1 MATVL
6 VIDDEKDIC
15 QCFEDLLTTEE
26 PGFKVLK
33 ADNGPDGLDLLK
45 KHKPDIVFVDLQLQA
60 AMDGIEVVK
69 RIKQIDPT
77 AKIVVVSGFIDDRD
91 DETVK
96 RMGVD
101 SCLAKPATPDEII
114 RLVKKLLRQNKW
126 GGDSNG

>member
-15 QCFEDLLTTEE
+15 QCFEDLFTTEE

-60 AMDGIEVVK
+60 AMDGIEVIK
-69 RIKQIDPT
+69 RIKQIDST
-77 AKIVVVSGFIDDRD
+77 AKVVVVSGFIDKND
-91 DETVK
+91 DARIK
-96 RMGVD
+96 RIGAD
-101 SCLAKPATPDEII
+101 SCLEKPATPDEIM
-114 RLVKKLLRQNKW
+114 RLVKKLMRQKEGEW
-126 GGDSNG
+126 